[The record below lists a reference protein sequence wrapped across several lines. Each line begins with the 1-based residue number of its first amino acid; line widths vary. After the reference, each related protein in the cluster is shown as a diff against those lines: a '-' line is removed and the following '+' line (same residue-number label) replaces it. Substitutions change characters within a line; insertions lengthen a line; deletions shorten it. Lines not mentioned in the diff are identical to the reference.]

1 MAESYAQRK
10 AAVLAS
16 LRRVRQLYRKADTA
30 GEVLERELDRLLLRK
45 TLITASS
52 LQTLSQK
59 YDAYMTLAAAVEK
72 ALTDAM
78 TLANGFA

>member
-1 MAESYAQRK
+1 MAETYAQRK
-10 AAVLAS
+10 AAVLAA
-16 LRRVRQLYRKADTA
+16 LRRVRQQYRKADSL

-52 LQTLSQK
+52 LQTTSQK
-59 YDAYMTLAAAVEK
+59 YDAFMSAAAAVEK
-72 ALTDAM
+72 SLTDAM